1 MGFYWSLACNG
12 IGGFATLN
20 PPYFLFRF
28 YFLLRVLTLC
38 AMLYACLP
46 APVPTEGGAGRR
58 HAIFYLCGGGS
69 SRDELSQGE
78 GVLNGKAIN
87 IIVEID
93 EDRFSIFFPA
103 ADFSG
108 PLLQLQAG
116 II

>member
-1 MGFYWSLACNG
+1 MKMGFHRSLACNG

-46 APVPTEGGAGRR
+46 AGKR

-108 PLLQLQAG
+108 PLLQLLAG